1 MSAPRIV
8 SLVPS
13 LTELVCALGRGN
25 WLVGRTG
32 FCVHPSDALA
42 PVPKVGGTKT
52 VNIEKIRRLAPTHL
66 IVNVDENEKP
76 TVEALSEFIPNVVV
90 THPVAIDD
98 NFELYRRFGRL
109 FDAEARAGEL
119 CAELESA
126 LALTQSAPRA
136 TLRVLYLIWN
146 DPWMTVSAETFI
158 AKMLAS
164 VGIEVCVPPGDA
176 RYPSLLLDAVG
187 SLGAD
192 AVLLSSEPCRFRPA
206 DRRELRA
213 ALVAGAAARAP
224 VLGIDGEM
232 TSWYGP
238 RAIEGLRYLHAYRRR
253 LEMRLEMRHEERH
266 EGRLAGRRSGRTLLR
281 QTPLAGGP
289 GEPRLARAGCM
300 LAAAVMLGFL
310 AACSSA
316 PPAAPSMPGGP
327 APAPEAGTP
336 PPAAGAASSGR
347 GRFYLDDGPGD
358 RPLAELQKVPDA
370 VPRAEPLHSRANRP
384 YVIFGR
390 QYEPMTRMAPFRER
404 GIATWYGRRYHGR
417 PTSIGEIYDMY
428 GMTAAHPTLP
438 LPSYARVTNVR
449 TGRSVVVRVNDRG
462 PFLHGRVIDLSYA
475 AAAKLAAALP
485 GSAEV
490 EVELITQFD
499 AAPAVTA
506 SSPPRAAPSPVGAPV
521 AQAVQVTPV
530 SSASLPPLRAEE
542 APRAPAVTLTAATV
556 PAGPAMAAAPDT
568 SAAAPSSASDVL
580 LPGRYVQ
587 LGAYQSRE
595 GADAALARL
604 RASGLPEVV
613 SVRRDGALHKLVA
626 GPYPQATDAQA
637 AQRRLRAATGI
648 EAFVLLR

>member
-13 LTELVCALGRGN
+13 LTELVCALGRGD

-32 FCVHPSDALA
+32 FCVHPSEALA
-42 PVPKVGGTKT
+42 QVPKVGGTKT

-90 THPVAIDD
+90 THPIAIND

-109 FDAEARAGEL
+109 FDAEARAVQL

-126 LALTQSAPRA
+126 LKLTQSAPRA

-176 RYPSLLLDAVG
+176 RYPSLSLDAIG

-213 ALVAGAAARAP
+213 ALVSGAAARVP

-253 LEMRLEMRHEERH
+253 LEMRLEERHEER
-266 EGRLAGRRSGRTLLR
+266 LAGRLSGRTSPR
-281 QTPLAGGP
+281 QTPLVGGP
-289 GEPRLARAGCM
+289 GEARLARAGCM

-316 PPAAPSMPGGP
+316 PPAAPSVPGGP

-336 PPAAGAASSGR
+336 PPAAGTASSGR

-390 QYEPMTRMAPFRER
+390 QYEPMTRMEPFRER

-449 TGRSVVVRVNDRG
+449 TGRSVIVRVNDRG

-490 EVELITQFD
+490 EVELITEFD
-499 AAPAVTA
+499 AAPAVRA
-506 SSPPRAAPSPVGAPV
+506 SSPPRADPSPVGVPV
-521 AQAVQVTPV
+521 AQAVQVAPV

-542 APRAPAVTLTAATV
+542 APRAPAVTPTAATV
-556 PAGPAMAAAPDT
+556 PAVPVMAAAPEA

-604 RASGLPEVV
+604 RASGLPEPV

-626 GPYPQATDAQA
+626 GPYPQTTDAQA

>member
-13 LTELVCALGRGN
+13 LTELVCALGRGD

-32 FCVHPSDALA
+32 FCVHPSEALA
-42 PVPKVGGTKT
+42 QVPKVGGTKT

-90 THPVAIDD
+90 THPIAIND

-109 FDAEARAGEL
+109 FDAEARAVQL

-126 LALTQSAPRA
+126 LKLTQSAPRA

-176 RYPSLLLDAVG
+176 RYPSLSLDAIG

-213 ALVAGAAARAP
+213 ALVSGAAARVP

-253 LEMRLEMRHEERH
+253 LEMRLEERHEER
-266 EGRLAGRRSGRTLLR
+266 LAGRLSGRTSPR
-281 QTPLAGGP
+281 QTPWVGGP
-289 GEPRLARAGCM
+289 GEARLARAGCM

-316 PPAAPSMPGGP
+316 PPAAPSVPGGP

-336 PPAAGAASSGR
+336 PPAAGTASSGR

-390 QYEPMTRMAPFRER
+390 QYEPMTRMEPFRER

-449 TGRSVVVRVNDRG
+449 TGRSVIVRVNDRG

-490 EVELITQFD
+490 EVELITEFD
-499 AAPAVTA
+499 AAPAVRA
-506 SSPPRAAPSPVGAPV
+506 SSPPRADPSPVGVPV
-521 AQAVQVTPV
+521 AQAVQVAPA
-530 SSASLPPLRAEE
+530 SSASLPPLRVEE
-542 APRAPAVTLTAATV
+542 APRAPAVTPTAATV
-556 PAGPAMAAAPDT
+556 PAVPVMAAAPEA

-604 RASGLPEVV
+604 RASGLPEPV

-626 GPYPQATDAQA
+626 GPYPQTTDAQA

>member
-13 LTELVCALGRGN
+13 LTELVCALGRGD

-32 FCVHPSDALA
+32 FCVHPSEALA
-42 PVPKVGGTKT
+42 QVPKVGGTKT

-90 THPVAIDD
+90 THPIAIDD

-119 CAELESA
+119 CAELERA
-126 LALTQSAPRA
+126 LALTRSAPRA

-176 RYPSLLLDAVG
+176 RYPSLSLDAVG

-213 ALVAGAAARAP
+213 ALVAGAAARVP

-253 LEMRLEMRHEERH
+253 LEMRIEMRH
-266 EGRLAGRRSGRTLLR
+266 EGRLAGRLAGRTSLR

-289 GEPRLARAGCM
+289 GEARLARAGCM

-316 PPAAPSMPGGP
+316 PPAAPGGP
-327 APAPEAGTP
+327 APVPQAGTP
-336 PPAAGAASSGR
+336 PPAAGTASPGR

-390 QYEPMTRMAPFRER
+390 QYEPMTRIEPFRER

-428 GMTAAHPTLP
+428 AMTAAHPTLP

-449 TGRSVVVRVNDRG
+449 TGRSVIVRVNDRG

-490 EVELITQFD
+490 EVELITEFD
-499 AAPAVTA
+499 ATTTVTA
-506 SSPPRAAPSPVGAPV
+506 SSPPRADPSPVGVPA

-542 APRAPAVTLTAATV
+542 VPRASAGTSTAATV
-556 PAGPAMAAAPDT
+556 PAAPVMAAAPEAA
-568 SAAAPSSASDVL
+568 AAAPSSNSDGL

-604 RASGLPEVV
+604 RASGLPEPV

-626 GPYPQATDAQA
+626 GPYPQAADAQA